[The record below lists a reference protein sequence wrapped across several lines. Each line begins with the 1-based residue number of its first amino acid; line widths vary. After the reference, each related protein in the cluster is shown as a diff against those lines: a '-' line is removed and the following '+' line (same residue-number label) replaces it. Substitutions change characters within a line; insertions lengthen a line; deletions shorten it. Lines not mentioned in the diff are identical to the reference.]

1 MRAMMHRFMPGLALA
16 LMLSVP
22 SFAPP
27 ALAQQLDLDEVF
39 RCSGETVP
47 AADCLASR
55 DVILNSCTTCH
66 TFVPIVMQSFD
77 ANGWRGLLT
86 RHVENGRVS
95 QLSAEQVETLRLYL
109 AENFNGDL
117 PPPDLPPALLETWTS
132 Y

>member
-1 MRAMMHRFMPGLALA
+1 MIYRYALA
-16 LMLSVP
+16 VASGLLLSFSGQMPVA
-22 SFAPP
+22 F
-27 ALAQQLDLDEVF
+27 AQQLDLDEVF
-39 RCSGETVP
+39 RCSAETVSQE
-47 AADCLASR
+47 DCLASR
-55 DVILNSCTTCH
+55 EVILNNCTTCH
-66 TFVPIVMQSFD
+66 TFVPIVMQGFD
-77 ANGWRGLLT
+77 GNGWRGLLT

>member
-1 MRAMMHRFMPGLALA
+1 MIKRFATAVALGLALSSPA
-16 LMLSVP
+16 
-22 SFAPP
+22 FAP
-27 ALAQQLDLDEVF
+27 AAIAQQLDLDEVF
-39 RCSGETVP
+39 RCSAETVP
-47 AADCLASR
+47 QEDCLASR
-55 DVILNSCTTCH
+55 EVILNSCTTCH

-77 ANGWRGLLT
+77 ENGWRGLLT

-95 QLSAEQVETLRLYL
+95 QLSADQVETLRLYL

>member
-1 MRAMMHRFMPGLALA
+1 MIKRFAPALALGLAL
-16 LMLSVP
+16 
-22 SFAPP
+22 SFP
-27 ALAQQLDLDEVF
+27 ALTPVAQAQQLDLDEVF

-47 AADCLASR
+47 QEDCLASR
-55 DVILNSCTTCH
+55 EVILNSCTTCH

-77 ANGWRGLLT
+77 ENGWRGLLT

-117 PPPDLPPALLETWTS
+117 PPPELPPALLETWTS